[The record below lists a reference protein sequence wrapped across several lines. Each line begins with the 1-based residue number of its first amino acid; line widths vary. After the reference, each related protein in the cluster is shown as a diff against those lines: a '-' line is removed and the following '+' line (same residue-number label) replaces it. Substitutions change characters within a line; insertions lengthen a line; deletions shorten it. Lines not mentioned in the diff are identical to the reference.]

1 MMREEK
7 HHFSPARFY
16 AVNIVFLIPLII
28 LSFLVFL
35 ILATNVTAVEIKG
48 NTLIS
53 DTEIQDLV
61 MTGKYKNNG
70 AFDVIKNKVRPA
82 QIPFVRTVNVSLK
95 NLHTLVISVKE
106 KKLEGYVRDSKD
118 NYVYLDDDG
127 TVTEVDPR
135 LLGDA
140 IPVEGISTKK
150 KITEGAVYPAA
161 ENRVKALSTIFKTA
175 KNQDIKIEGIAFGSS
190 GQITLDC
197 GKITASL
204 GTADSLKEK
213 LLRLA
218 NILPK
223 VEGKTGILHFEDYT
237 ADNTDIVFEKT
248 KTS

>member
-1 MMREEK
+1 MREEK

-16 AVNIVFLIPLII
+16 AVNIIFLIPLII
-28 LSFLVFL
+28 LAFLVFL
-35 ILATNVTAVEIKG
+35 ILATNVTAVEVNG
-48 NTLIS
+48 NNLIS
-53 DTEIQDLV
+53 DTEIEGFV

-82 QIPFVRTVNVSLK
+82 QIPFIRTTNVSLK

-106 KKLEGYVRDSKD
+106 KNLSGYVSDSKN
-118 NYVYLDDDG
+118 NYVYLDEDG
-127 TVTEVDPR
+127 IVTEIDQR

-150 KITEGAVYPAA
+150 KITEGAAYPAA
-161 ENRVKALSTIFKTA
+161 ENRIKALSTIFKTM
-175 KNQDIKIEGIAFGSS
+175 KNQDIDIEGITFGSS

-197 GKITASL
+197 GSITASL

-213 LLRLA
+213 LMRLA

-223 VEGKTGILHFEDYT
+223 VEGKSGILHFEDYT

-248 KTS
+248 KTD